1 MKRIDQSLKQKLDC
15 SQIEEHFGEGYVMDW
30 YEDDEMVR
38 HWEEISKEE
47 EKIAKGKMDGKSL
60 QVEGAHRAPELLVSQ
75 VLKKERCKIR
85 RRRQV
90 RW

>member
-15 SQIEEHFGEGYVMDW
+15 SQVEEHFGEGDVMDW

-38 HWEEISKEE
+38 HREDISKEE
-47 EKIAKGKMDGKSL
+47 EKIAKVKMEGKSL

-75 VLKKERCKIR
+75 VLTKERCKIR
-85 RRRQV
+85 RRR
-90 RW
+90 